1 MLRAT
6 YLFVFGLVVTFATL
20 ACCQETSVD
29 NALRISQRTGKPVFA
44 IASRKNCPPCRALKA
59 RVEQHLKS
67 SPHANQVV
75 YLRVDLDGPQWR
87 SWSRQFPH
95 QGTMLPL
102 VYLIRADKTKVY
114 GQSNTLPGEQLE
126 KFLTQG
132 IAHCGKSFTE
142 SDIKKIEVANASV
155 KQAIDNNKVDVAIQ
169 WLNTN
174 SIFTSTQSSES
185 YAAAAIESKRLQKL
199 VSEKSETFVAKH
211 VDAIAKELDENQKD
225 PFPAIYKFVSLERNF
240 ANNKQA
246 AKHFSTIAVKLATNT
261 NLRNIWSDATK
272 VFDANQ
278 TLVASKSV
286 EQKKT
291 AIQILNSLSR
301 SDSAQSIQQA
311 ALNVIRRNAATV
323 ARLETTS
330 STK

>member
-20 ACCQETSVD
+20 ACCQETSID
-29 NALRISQRTGKPVFA
+29 NALRISQRTGKPIFA

-59 RVEQHLKS
+59 RVEHPLRS

-87 SWSRQFPH
+87 SWSQQFPH

-102 VYLIRADKTKVY
+102 VYLVRADKTKVY

-142 SDIKKIEVANASV
+142 PDIQKIEKANASV
-155 KQAIDNNKVDVAIQ
+155 RQALDNNQVEVAIQ

-174 SIFTSTQSSES
+174 SILTSTQSTKS
-185 YAAAAIESKRLQKL
+185 YAAAAIEAKRLRNV
-199 VSEKSETFVAKH
+199 VSAKSETFVAQQI
-211 VDAIAKELDENQKD
+211 DAIAKELDENQTD
-225 PFPAIYKFVSLERNF
+225 PFHAINNFVSLERNF
-240 ANNKQA
+240 GNNKQA
-246 AKHFSTIAVKLATNT
+246 ANHFSKIAVKLAINPK
-261 NLRNIWSDATK
+261 LRELWSDATK
-272 VFDANQ
+272 VYDANQ
-278 TLVASKSV
+278 ALVASNSV

-291 AIQILNSLSR
+291 AIQILNSLSQ
-301 SDSAQSIQQA
+301 SESAPSIKQA
-311 ALNVIRRNAATV
+311 ALDVIRRNAATV

-330 STK
+330 TTK